1 MASLHLARTTV
12 LVCALASASAFAPVA
27 SRVRLATTPS
37 RTALVMVAK
46 TAEDKALLA
55 SSKKV
60 DLPRLAATLRCRHRL
75 SQYRYHGHRPH
86 RLRQVVMIAK
96 RFGVA
101 QGKGAQAWVEQAVKV
116 RDAAR
121 TLG

>member
-12 LVCALASASAFAPVA
+12 LACALASASAFAPVA

-60 DLPRLAATLRCRHRL
+60 DLPRLPATLRCRHRL
-75 SQYRYHGHRPH
+75 SQYRFHHRPH

>member
-1 MASLHLARTTV
+1 M
-12 LVCALASASAFAPVA
+12 CALASASAFAPVA

-60 DLPRLAATLRCRHRL
+60 DLPRLAATLRCPHRL

>member
-1 MASLHLARTTV
+1 M
-12 LVCALASASAFAPVA
+12 CAVASASAFAPVA

-60 DLPRLAATLRCRHRL
+60 DLPCLAVTPRCRHRL
-75 SQYRYHGHRPH
+75 SQYRDHGTDPT
-86 RLRQVVMIAK
+86 VS
-96 RFGVA
+96 
-101 QGKGAQAWVEQAVKV
+101 
-116 RDAAR
+116 AR
-121 TLG
+121 W